1 MKKSPW
7 GQDMSRIQEGIAGPF
22 LGGELFKQDLLA
34 GLFIT
39 GKSDDKMWVF
49 HPVTPEI

>member
-1 MKKSPW
+1 
-7 GQDMSRIQEGIAGPF
+7 MSRMQEGSTEPF
-22 LGGELFKQDLLA
+22 WAVSFLNKTSLA

>member
-1 MKKSPW
+1 MGAGHVPYT
-7 GQDMSRIQEGIAGPF
+7 GRHSRAL

-49 HPVTPEI
+49 HPVTPEM